1 MSEQQPSL
9 EHLQHLYTDVFET
22 DARGAAIFEDL
33 YRKFVRGQQSVVTS
47 GGIDAVLK
55 TYQCAAHRQ
64 VLDYITK
71 MCNAGRGVYDAA
83 PTPQEPDDVHPQV
96 LPDL

>member
-1 MSEQQPSL
+1 MTQPVDQK
-9 EHLQHLYTDVFET
+9 HLQQLYLDVFET
-22 DARGAAIFEDL
+22 DARGAVIFEDL
-33 YRKFVRGQQSVVTS
+33 FARFGKGGVITD

-55 TYQCAAHRQ
+55 TYKGAAHRQ

-71 MCNAGRGVYDAA
+71 MCNAGRGVYDP
-83 PTPQEPDDVHPQV
+83 PTTTQEPNDVHPEV

>member
-1 MSEQQPSL
+1 MTDPIDQK
-9 EHLQHLYTDVFET
+9 HLQQLYLDVFET

-33 YRKFVRGQQSVVTS
+33 FKRFGKGGVITD

-55 TYQCAAHRQ
+55 TYKGAAHRQ
-64 VLDYITK
+64 VLDYIVR
-71 MCNAGRGVYDAA
+71 MVNAGRGVYDS
-83 PTPQEPDDVHPQV
+83 PTTTQESTDVHPEV

>member
-1 MSEQQPSL
+1 MTEPVDPLRLQQ
-9 EHLQHLYTDVFET
+9 LYLDVFET

-33 YRKFVRGQQSVVTS
+33 YRKFVKAQPSVVTD

-55 TYQCAAHRQ
+55 TYQRAAHRQ

-71 MCNAGRGVYDAA
+71 MCNAGRGVYDS
-83 PTPQEPDDVHPQV
+83 PTTTQESNDVHPEV